1 MLKSLYIRN
10 IILIDEMDIEFKDG
24 LCVLT
29 GETGAGKSIILD
41 SLGLVLGN
49 RADLSMK
56 PKNDNDAKIS
66 AIFTNYNTYIDDI
79 LETKAIEKNEE
90 LILKRIISKDG
101 KSKSFVNDQIV
112 SLNTLRKIGENL
124 IEIESQFS
132 EQGLLNSST
141 HLHVLDEFGSYNE
154 LLRQVQIK
162 WDYLKIIEN
171 EYEDLKKKSET
182 KKKEQEDINYNI
194 KELKKLDPQNNDYS
208 KLKEKRELLSNSE
221 KIKDSITKI
230 LQNFNNENNLDIE
243 SLVNT
248 TLKETEKISAFL
260 PDISS
265 KISEVFDC
273 FLINL
278 NEFKHELSNILDAEN
293 NKIGIEEIDEKIF
306 QFNKL
311 SKRLDCRQDELVNK
325 MNFFQNLVDDFQ
337 NIEDALRKKKE
348 KKNAVEKEYKD
359 SATILSNQRV
369 QAAIKMDKLI
379 NQELPDLKLENG
391 FFKTM
396 INKED
401 VFGILGIDNAKFL
414 IKTNPNSQMDE
425 LKKISSG
432 GELCRFALAI
442 KVVSSLKKIKTIIF
456 DEVDSG
462 IGGSVAS
469 AVGERLKR
477 LGEKKQVIVVTHSPQ
492 VAALGD
498 QHLKVSKLFIDGNN
512 FTRLVSLNQNDKIT
526 EIARMLSGKIITP
539 EAELAARKLIDSK

>member
-182 KKKEQEDINYNI
+182 KKKRAGGYKLQYKRI
-194 KELKKLDPQNNDYS
+194 K
-208 KLKEKRELLSNSE
+208 
-221 KIKDSITKI
+221 
-230 LQNFNNENNLDIE
+230 
-243 SLVNT
+243 
-248 TLKETEKISAFL
+248 
-260 PDISS
+260 
-265 KISEVFDC
+265 
-273 FLINL
+273 
-278 NEFKHELSNILDAEN
+278 
-293 NKIGIEEIDEKIF
+293 
-306 QFNKL
+306 
-311 SKRLDCRQDELVNK
+311 
-325 MNFFQNLVDDFQ
+325 
-337 NIEDALRKKKE
+337 
-348 KKNAVEKEYKD
+348 
-359 SATILSNQRV
+359 
-369 QAAIKMDKLI
+369 
-379 NQELPDLKLENG
+379 
-391 FFKTM
+391 KT
-396 INKED
+396 
-401 VFGILGIDNAKFL
+401 
-414 IKTNPNSQMDE
+414 
-425 LKKISSG
+425 
-432 GELCRFALAI
+432 
-442 KVVSSLKKIKTIIF
+442 
-456 DEVDSG
+456 
-462 IGGSVAS
+462 
-469 AVGERLKR
+469 
-477 LGEKKQVIVVTHSPQ
+477 
-492 VAALGD
+492 
-498 QHLKVSKLFIDGNN
+498 
-512 FTRLVSLNQNDKIT
+512 
-526 EIARMLSGKIITP
+526 
-539 EAELAARKLIDSK
+539 